1 MTLRSFKRSS
11 VTNNINYKS
20 ILVGN
25 DAYIPN
31 SYESIATNTVGS
43 GGVSSVT
50 FSSIPATFTHLQIRA
65 TVRGGFAGTEEQFRV
80 RFNGSTSGYASHWL
94 EGDGSTTV
102 SANTFGDSE
111 ILLRYVAA
119 GGSAASIF
127 GVLVLDILDYAN
139 TSKNT
144 TTRTL
149 MGYDKNGAGK
159 VTLTSGLWNNTSAIS
174 SISIVPKDGSSWA
187 EYSSFALY
195 GIKGA

>member
-1 MTLRSFKRSS
+1 MTPILGIMASS
-11 VTNNINYKS
+11 R
-20 ILVGN
+20 LV
-25 DAYIPN
+25 A
-31 SYESIATNTVGS
+31 STAFESIATSTVGS

-65 TVRGGFAGTEEQFRV
+65 TVRGGFGGVEEQFKI
-80 RFNGSTSGYASHWL
+80 RFNGSTATYASHWL
-94 EGDGSTTV
+94 EGDGST
-102 SANTFGDSE
+102 AYAGNTFGDNQ

-174 SISIVPKDGSSWA
+174 SISIVPKDGSSWV

-195 GIKGA
+195 GIKS

>member
-1 MTLRSFKRSS
+1 
-11 VTNNINYKS
+11 
-20 ILVGN
+20 
-25 DAYIPN
+25 
-31 SYESIATNTVGS
+31 
-43 GGVSSVT
+43 
-50 FSSIPATFTHLQIRA
+50 
-65 TVRGGFAGTEEQFRV
+65 
-80 RFNGSTSGYASHWL
+80 
-94 EGDGSTTV
+94 
-102 SANTFGDSE
+102 
-111 ILLRYVAA
+111 VAA

-139 TSKNT
+139 TSKT
-144 TTRTL
+144 KTTRTL

>member
-20 ILVGN
+20 MLVGN
-25 DAYIPN
+25 TAFDPA
-31 SYESIATNTVGS
+31 SFESIATNTVGS

-50 FSSIPATFTHLQIRA
+50 FSSIPSTYTHLQIRA
-65 TVRGGFAGTEEQFRV
+65 TVRGGFVGSEEQFKI
-80 RFNGSTSGYASHWL
+80 RFNGSTSGYSSHWI
-94 EGDGSTTV
+94 EGDGA
-102 SANTFGDSE
+102 SASAGNTWGDAE
-111 ILLRYVAA
+111 ILLRYVSA
-119 GGSAASIF
+119 GGTSASIF

-144 TTRTL
+144 VIRTL
-149 MGYDKNGAGK
+149 MGYDKNGGGRA
-159 VTLTSGLWNNTSAIS
+159 TLCSGLWNNTAAVS
-174 SISIVPKDGSSWA
+174 SISLVPKDGSSWA